1 MGIMK
6 KEKQATNETPQ
17 KVFLF
22 ADKASQLKRANRFL
36 ATGYLFYYIYVIAL
50 VWISVTTTERTLGYA
65 GLITV
70 ISVISMV
77 VILLVIKKKPD
88 SDKLRYY
95 SLVSLV
101 IMTFIMSYAYTQGFV
116 RLLGVLPIIGCI
128 LFFDLKFTVRASVI
142 YFVTVL
148 FVNIVQIGVE
158 QRFANDTQGLID
170 QIFVTS
176 AVFMTVTITVFTTRV
191 AGLFNRDSIGSVEE
205 EQRRQ
210 VEIMNDVL
218 AVAEEV
224 RKGTENAMDIVS
236 RLNSSTEVVNG
247 AMKDIS
253 SSTYATSENIQTQTV
268 MTQNIQDSIQL
279 TLQSSENMVQVARM
293 SDELNQQ
300 NLVLMK
306 ELKQQSEVIASTNS
320 EVAAAMQEL
329 QSRTMAVKGI
339 ADTIF
344 SISSQTNLLALNAS
358 IESARAGEAG
368 RGFAVVADEI
378 RQLAEKT
385 RQETENIARI
395 LDELSHNAEEA
406 AGAVS
411 RSVEAAGVQDEMIEK
426 VSQSFEEMS
435 GNVNGLITEI
445 EHIDGMLENLSEA
458 NNQIV
463 DRITSLSA
471 TTEQVTASSAQA
483 ADMSVENLDNAENA
497 KSQLNSILDVS
508 HQLDKYIQ

>member
-6 KEKQATNETPQ
+6 KGNQAANETQQ

-22 ADKASQLKRANRFL
+22 ADKESQLKRANRFL
-36 ATGYLFYYIYVIAL
+36 ATGYLFYYVYIAAL
-50 VWISVTTTERTLGYA
+50 VWISVAIGVRSSGYA
-65 GLITV
+65 SL
-70 ISVISMV
+70 ISVLCVSAMA
-77 VILLVIKKKPD
+77 VIFLVIKKKPD
-88 SDKLRYY
+88 SQRLRYY
-95 SLVSLV
+95 AL
-101 IMTFIMSYAYTQGFV
+101 IIHIMMTFFLCYAYTQGFV

-128 LFFDLKFTVRASVI
+128 LFFDLKFSVRASVI
-142 YFVTVL
+142 YFVTIICI
-148 FVNIVQIGVE
+148 NIVQIGIE
-158 QRFANDTQGLID
+158 QRFANDINGLTD

-176 AVFMTVTITVFTTRV
+176 AVFMTVAITVFTTRV
-191 AGLFNRDSIGSVEE
+191 AEKFNRDSIGSVEE
-205 EQRRQ
+205 EHHKQ

-224 RKGTENAMDIVS
+224 RKGTENAMDIVN

-247 AMKDIS
+247 AVKDIS
-253 SSTYATSENIQTQTV
+253 SSTHATAENIQTQTV

-279 TLQSSENMVQVARM
+279 ILNSSESMVQAARM
-293 SDELNQQ
+293 SNELNQQ

-306 ELKQQSEVIASTNS
+306 ELKEQSGVIASTNS
-320 EVAAAMQEL
+320 EVAESMQGL
-329 QSRTMAVKGI
+329 QTRTTAVKGI

-358 IESARAGEAG
+358 IESARAGDAG

-395 LDELSHNAEEA
+395 LDELSANAEEA
-406 AGAVS
+406 ANAVS

-426 VSQSFEEMS
+426 VSLSFEEMS
-435 GNVNGLITEI
+435 NNVDGLITEI
-445 EHIDGMLENLSEA
+445 EKTDTMLENLSEA
-458 NNQIV
+458 NNEIV

-471 TTEQVTASSAQA
+471 TTEQVTASSEQA
-483 ADMSVENLDNAENA
+483 ADMSVENLDNAEIA
-497 KSQLNSILDVS
+497 KSQLNSVLDVS